1 MCTKVLFETVKTI
14 RTKYYMID
22 VGSDNIGFAQ
32 FFEHRLYTSAKLAL
46 GFGLVLGLSLWI
58 EVDYVLWR
66 FIRNRFE

>member
-1 MCTKVLFETVKTI
+1 
-14 RTKYYMID
+14 MID